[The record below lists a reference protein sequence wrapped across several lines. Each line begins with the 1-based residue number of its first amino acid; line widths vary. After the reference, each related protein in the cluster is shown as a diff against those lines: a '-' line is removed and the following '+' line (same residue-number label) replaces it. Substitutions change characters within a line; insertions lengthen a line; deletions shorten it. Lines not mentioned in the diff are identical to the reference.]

1 MVAGVDYLDHKSV
14 VQVDGQGRNV
24 IDYLVTPDIAKEL
37 GMLER
42 NARGRATGTGCPA
55 SATTGDDWGRLGG
68 VLMGRRADG
77 R

>member
-1 MVAGVDYLDHKSV
+1 MDYLDHKNV
-14 VQVDGQGRNV
+14 VQVPHQGGFRSTEF

-55 SATTGDDWGRLGG
+55 SATTGGFLGG
-68 VLMGRRADG
+68 WGWA
-77 R
+77 